1 MTEHI
6 IQLWG
11 LTVGENIILECIDV
25 RPEKELDE
33 ELTQELRV
41 NLTRLRIRPVFRDL
55 LITLVGQAIV
65 LASGLLVYRL
75 AATYLAPNG
84 VGEYALARRV
94 NSFLQLLGLLRLGVG
109 LQPLS
114 ESLSLLLGDLEPLLR
129 R

>member
-1 MTEHI
+1 M
-6 IQLWG
+6 
-11 LTVGENIILECIDV
+11 
-25 RPEKELDE
+25 
-33 ELTQELRV
+33 
-41 NLTRLRIRPVFRDL
+41 NLARLRIKPVFRDL
-55 LITLVGQAIV
+55 LITLVRQAIV

-75 AATYLAPNG
+75 AATYLGPNR

-94 NSFLQLLGLLRLGVG
+94 NSFLQLLGPLRLGVD